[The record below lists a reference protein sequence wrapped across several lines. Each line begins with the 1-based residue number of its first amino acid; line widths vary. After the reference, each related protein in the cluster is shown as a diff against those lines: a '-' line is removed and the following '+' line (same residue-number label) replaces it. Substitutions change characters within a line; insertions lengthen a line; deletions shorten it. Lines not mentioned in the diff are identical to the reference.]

1 VGGVQCKR
9 ECGALEEEC
18 AVLLWNPCS
27 GCHPARPHPPPV
39 AAALVEGLSTA
50 PFDATIVAD
59 TMGLFGAFTRAQRPH
74 LAWKFETP
82 PYKNPAE
89 LTDRRHTFPIIT
101 GDGFR
106 SLADYVADREG
117 EVSTLGTQLARD
129 DTPLSAR
136 LTQEQALI
144 VFLGHDD
151 ATLRNFIAWDIAAK
165 SIRPLVLVCL
175 NGDNDGISLDNPF
188 LENPR
193 VVALFTQNCL
203 GASAKVRCMPIGLEN
218 RQWSMHGWTPET
230 IMGSMLGALR
240 GPSPLDRLLSIT
252 ANASLGG
259 GGVDEGRSSPLAFAC
274 FGTHTW
280 PSERQPLV
288 DMIDRDRVK
297 FGWVGRDCNNGLV
310 RYHRNMLD
318 AAVSICPRGHG
329 LDTLRAWETL
339 YLGRVVVTR
348 SCLMDPVWE
357 GLPVIKLGSW
367 EELSLERITEELV
380 SMAKPENLAKTRAA
394 TPKIFIPYWACEIGK
409 AANRAAEFCSEKA
422 LLTAYTRGD
431 GE

>member
-1 VGGVQCKR
+1 
-9 ECGALEEEC
+9 
-18 AVLLWNPCS
+18 
-27 GCHPARPHPPPV
+27 V
-39 AAALVEGLSTA
+39 AAALVEGASTA
-50 PFDATIVAD
+50 PFDSSFIAD

-74 LAWKFETP
+74 LAYKFESP

-117 EVSTLGTQLARD
+117 EVSSLGTQLARD

-136 LTQEQALI
+136 LRTDQALI

-151 ATLRNFIAWDIAAK
+151 RALENFINFDIAAK
-165 SIRPLVLVCL
+165 SIRPIVLVCL
-175 NGDNDGISLDNPF
+175 NGDNDGISLANSFLDNPKI
-188 LENPR
+188 
-193 VVALFTQNCL
+193 VAVFTQNCL
-203 GASAKVRCMPIGLEN
+203 GASEKVRCMPIGLEN

-240 GPSPLDRLLSIT
+240 GPSPLDRFLSIT
-252 ANASLGG
+252 ANASSDVGLEEHR
-259 GGVDEGRSSPLAFAC
+259 DTPLAFAC

-280 PSERQPLV
+280 PQERQPLV
-288 DMIDRDRVK
+288 DMLDNDRQK

-318 AAVSICPRGHG
+318 AAVIICPRGHG
-329 LDTLRAWETL
+329 LDTLRAWESL

-348 SCLMDPVWE
+348 SCEMDPLWE
-357 GLPVIKLGSW
+357 DLPVIKLQSW
-367 EELSLERITEELV
+367 DKLSLEVIEEGVRKLA
-380 SMAKPENLAKTRAA
+380 SPENLAKTRAA
-394 TPKIFIPYWACEIGK
+394 TKKIFIPYWACEIGK
-409 AANRAAEFCSEKA
+409 AANRAAEFCSERA
-422 LLTAYTRGD
+422 LLIAYTRGD